1 MRSGNWRNE
10 FFICRGMT
18 GSGRKGKY
26 RSLFSVR
33 KRKKKSRQA
42 GLKGRRGSAVVLLC
56 ILFVTI
62 AGALAA
68 TYEAADRKAAIN
80 LSEAAFD
87 SAGRSILACYDKP
100 LFERYGIFAFEGDE
114 DKTEKRLKK
123 IAELSVGTPRVAGCR
138 VDKVE
143 AEQAAYALTDPD
155 NLMLQIR
162 EITKRSA
169 VVDVLGSLK
178 EEASTAEDK
187 VKEKKQAENKA
198 KELEE
203 EREEAKRRA
212 EEAVER
218 ARQAAEEDG
227 DQEAVE
233 AASSAELSEIE
244 DAEKVQNDLKAR
256 ADSITGEKNSYDSEG
271 RSLKNG
277 RVSESLPSAAAGC
290 KEKRAYAGGSVLKDL
305 SEDGTGE
312 ALGDDLI
319 TTGYIESYFRNEL
332 DEDSADDHFFR
343 CEVEYILYGCM
354 SDEENYKKAYHSIFA
369 VRTAV
374 NTAYL
379 YMDPEKSAL
388 ILATAEAMTPGPF
401 APLTQVLLTLAWA
414 AVESE
419 NDMKN
424 LEAGNGVPLIKNSAT
439 WMTDIDGAA
448 KGASGGEDYIPVP
461 GDSHM
466 TYSRYLDML
475 LLTLDRDTKLY
486 RIMDLIQI
494 NLKGTERADFTMSDH
509 FTGLAL
515 KAEIAKKS
523 HAVGVVDSTAE
534 INMIHT
540 YLTGG

>member
-1 MRSGNWRNE
+1 MRSENWRNE
-10 FFICRGMT
+10 IVACRGTT
-18 GSGRKGKY
+18 GSGRTGKQGN
-26 RSLFSVR
+26 LFSGR
-33 KRKKKSRQA
+33 RKKKSGQT

-62 AGALAA
+62 AGALAV

-123 IAELSVGTPRVAGCR
+123 IAEQAVETPEVAGCR
-138 VDKVE
+138 VEKVE
-143 AEQAAYALTDPD
+143 VEQAAYSLTDPD

-162 EITKRSA
+162 EITKRSS
-169 VVDVLGSLK
+169 VVDILGSLK
-178 EEASTAEDK
+178 EDVSTAEDK
-187 VKEKKQAENKA
+187 VKEKEQAKNKA
-198 KELEE
+198 DELEK
-203 EREEAKRRA
+203 EREEAKRKA
-212 EEAVER
+212 EEAVEK
-218 ARQAAEEDG
+218 ARQAAEEAG
-227 DQEAVE
+227 DEEAVE
-233 AASSAELSEIE
+233 AASSSPELSEIE
-244 DAEKVQNDLKAR
+244 NAEKVQNELKER
-256 ADSITGEKNSYDSEG
+256 ADSIKGEKSGYDSEG

-277 RVSESLPSAAAGC
+277 RVSESLPSAVAGC

-305 SEDGTGE
+305 SEDGAGE

-319 TTGYIESYFRNEL
+319 STGYIESFFRNEL

-401 APLTQVLLTLAWA
+401 APLTQILLTLAWA

-448 KGASGGEDYIPVP
+448 KGAASGEDYIPIP
-461 GDSHM
+461 GDSPM

-515 KAEIAKKS
+515 KAEVAKKS
-523 HAVGVVDSTAE
+523 HAAGVVDSSAE